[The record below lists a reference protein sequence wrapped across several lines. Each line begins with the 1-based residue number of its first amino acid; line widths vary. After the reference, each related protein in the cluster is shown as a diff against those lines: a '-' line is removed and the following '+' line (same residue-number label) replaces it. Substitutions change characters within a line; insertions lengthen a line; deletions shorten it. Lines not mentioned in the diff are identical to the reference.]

1 MPALACRLVSERAFP
16 VIFATRVTATAEF
29 YERLGFSKHF
39 QLPPDGEPGYV
50 GLRRG
55 SYEVAVVDAAW
66 PADQYGRGLGTGPRF
81 EMFIYVD
88 EVDATVDD
96 LRIDTTVLREPA
108 DMPWGERVAY
118 VADPDG
124 NPVALAASGAVPA
137 QRE

>member
-16 VIFATRVTATAEF
+16 VIFATHVTATAEF
-29 YERLGFSKHF
+29 YERLGFSKQF

-66 PADQYGRGLGTGPRF
+66 PVDQYGRGLGTGPRF

-96 LRIDTTVLREPA
+96 LRIDTTV
-108 DMPWGERVAY
+108 
-118 VADPDG
+118 
-124 NPVALAASGAVPA
+124 
-137 QRE
+137 